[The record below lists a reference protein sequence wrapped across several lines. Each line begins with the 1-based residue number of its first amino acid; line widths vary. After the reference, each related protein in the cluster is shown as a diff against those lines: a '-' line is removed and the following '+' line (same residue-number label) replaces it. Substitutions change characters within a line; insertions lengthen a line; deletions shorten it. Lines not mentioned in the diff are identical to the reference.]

1 MFLLWG
7 ILLFELPQKDAP
19 PTASKTR
26 PSHAETNGH
35 LHRPFTPFS
44 LDFPPFSRIFA
55 AKQVQKWEGGVA
67 PPVRLHLMVITMIAL
82 PILNVSLTSFSS
94 IMVSFW
100 TCFSYSLLPPT
111 KPQIPTQRPTP
122 QPLTPQNS
130 APPFTNQ
137 KVQKRR
143 FVGIPVGLTP
153 PVMVIRP
160 HRAAPSPPSSVTGT
174 FFLPIREAP
183 SLASATLAEGQKSPT
198 GTSRPQPQKHAHRT
212 PSKPEFLRFFAPFPL
227 DFLPFRCIFST
238 TTSTRGER
246 LHPLSPWDLTT
257 MVIFLT
263 FITPFSITVS
273 SLISVII
280 INFEVVFPTLFKV
293 FGCPS
298 VVSL

>member
-1 MFLLWG
+1 MFFLLSS
-7 ILLFELPQKDAP
+7 
-19 PTASKTR
+19 TAHKT
-26 PSHAETNGH
+26 PNPH
-35 LHRPFTPFS
+35 
-44 LDFPPFSRIFA
+44 
-55 AKQVQKWEGGVA
+55 
-67 PPVRLHLMVITMIAL
+67 
-82 PILNVSLTSFSS
+82 
-94 IMVSFW
+94 
-100 TCFSYSLLPPT
+100 
-111 KPQIPTQRPTP
+111 PTP
-122 QPLTPQNS
+122 YPSTTYTPK
-130 APPFTNQ
+130 PYIPFHKSKSTKTSIRGDSGGTDTPGNGDSPASGRTFASIQ
-137 KVQKRR
+137 RD
-143 FVGIPVGLTP
+143 GGL
-153 PVMVIRP
+153 
-160 HRAAPSPPSSVTGT
+160 
-174 FFLPIREAP
+174 FLPIREAP

-212 PSKPEFLRFFAPFPL
+212 TSKPEFLRFFAPFPL

>member
-1 MFLLWG
+1 MARRKRVKARRPRQKRMNKEVQ
-7 ILLFELPQKDAP
+7 ILIK
-19 PTASKTR
+19 SVTR
-26 PSHAETNGH
+26 PAECGFGDAVFGENGEDGC
-35 LHRPFTPFS
+35 S
-44 LDFPPFSRIFA
+44 YY
-55 AKQVQKWEGGVA
+55 GGFCF
-67 PPVRLHLMVITMIAL
+67 
-82 PILNVSLTSFSS
+82 LN
-94 IMVSFW
+94 
-100 TCFSYSLLPPT
+100 CP
-111 KPQIPTQRPTP
+111 
-122 QPLTPQNS
+122 
-130 APPFTNQ
+130 
-137 KVQKRR
+137 KR
-143 FVGIPVGLTP
+143 T
-153 PVMVIRP
+153 
-160 HRAAPSPPSSVTGT
+160 H
-174 FFLPIREAP
+174 
-183 SLASATLAEGQKSPT
+183 
-198 GTSRPQPQKHAHRT
+198 RPQPQKHAHRT